1 LVGSRRRRE
10 EGGVQRA
17 EEAADEVRR
26 HPQDGAAEGLRPADA
41 QGKRPLFPAQKGVE
55 KIAQEEQKVEQD
67 TGGAQLETEET
78 KQELGQVKERHD
90 FEMLFQHQY
99 QHMLD
104 RMKKDLISLQLESND
119 LTESLKSKRI
129 IITDEMNKHRKAK
142 ENKLQSKYKLDNLM
156 KNIDHEQKKRQERI
170 LSLQTSIRNK
180 EEALQKRM
188 DRVRRQSEI
197 AEAAANEN
205 KDQNEI
211 KLRENFMIQRMWS
224 QYYKKKMNNEMK
236 KSFQVED
243 AFQKIRSQTGNTD
256 VQDIVH
262 KFLTKEQTYAQLLS
276 AVSENEKRLE
286 LLRRDN
292 EEKRDELRKLQIEF
306 DAVTKTQKKS
316 ESNEEVAKLSEE
328 ISFLEKELESN

>member
-1 LVGSRRRRE
+1 M
-10 EGGVQRA
+10 
-17 EEAADEVRR
+17 
-26 HPQDGAAEGLRPADA
+26 
-41 QGKRPLFPAQKGVE
+41 
-55 KIAQEEQKVEQD
+55 
-67 TGGAQLETEET
+67 
-78 KQELGQVKERHD
+78 KERHD